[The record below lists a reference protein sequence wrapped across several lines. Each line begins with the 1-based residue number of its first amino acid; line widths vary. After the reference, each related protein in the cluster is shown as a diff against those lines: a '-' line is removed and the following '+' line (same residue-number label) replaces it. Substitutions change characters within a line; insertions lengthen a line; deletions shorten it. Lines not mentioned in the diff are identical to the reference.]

1 MSIDAPDFDLSKLP
15 LFVVDSEKL
24 VDFVDAD
31 EVEELDD
38 EEDEDLD
45 NESSDLLE
53 TDPESEDNP
62 SSKNGLLLIGALTV

>member
-1 MSIDAPDFDLSKLP
+1 MSIDVVPDLDF
-15 LFVVDSEKL
+15 EKL

-45 NESSDLLE
+45 NESCDLLE
-53 TDPESEDNP
+53 TDPEESEDNP
-62 SSKNGLLLIGALTV
+62 SSKNGLLLIGALAV